1 MSLLEVR
8 NLQVAYGSVQAVKG
22 VDFHLEEGETVCLIG
37 ANGAGKTTILKAMA
51 GLLPVQGGSVH
62 YANQSLTRRPAFEIA
77 RLGLNLVPEGRGIFP
92 RMTVRENLHMG
103 AYTRRDHAAVARDFE
118 EVLAL
123 LPRLAERKNQ
133 KAGLLSGGEQQM
145 LAIGRAWMAR
155 PRLLMLDEPSMGLA
169 PIMVET
175 VFELIKT
182 IAARGVSLF
191 LVEQNAHLALKTA
204 QRGYVMEQGIISMG
218 DSAANLSANPAVKAA
233 YLGEMEPLTSY
244 RGIAK

>member
-1 MSLLEVR
+1 MYLLEVR

-51 GLLPVQGGSVH
+51 GLLPIQGGSVN
-62 YANQSLTRRPAFEIA
+62 YANQSLTCRPAFEIA

-92 RMTVRENLHMG
+92 RMTVLENLQMG
-103 AYTRRDHAAVARDFE
+103 AFIRRDHLAVAQDLE
-118 EVLAL
+118 DVLAL
-123 LPRLAERKNQ
+123 LPRLAERKDQ

-169 PIMVET
+169 PMMVET

-182 IAARGVSLF
+182 IARRGVSLF

-233 YLGEMEPLTSY
+233 YLGETEPV
-244 RGIAK
+244 RA